1 MKEIN
6 DIKES
11 KIINLLIPEAI
22 NQNNQLRKEIRQR
35 IRLNKIFN
43 EFENKASNEFNYFI
57 NESNQRYNNL
67 KNGHKLKNSLIN
79 SRQKNIDE
87 AHKILQDPF
96 YNNFDYEKEKVKM
109 KLVKTKILNKNIA
122 LF

>member
-6 DIKES
+6 DIKEN

-79 SRQKNIDE
+79 SRQKI
-87 AHKILQDPF
+87 
-96 YNNFDYEKEKVKM
+96 KM
-109 KLVKTKILNKNIA
+109 KLIKYYKILFITILIMKKKK
-122 LF
+122 